1 MNTLADKITE
11 KVEDLANFYVNKDM
25 YFVIRVLDLIQEEV
39 DSLAKKGLTEDE
51 FFGEFEKSLEEMNAN
66 YFFAD
71 TELEIWEEFMEET
84 TSKSF

>member
-11 KVEDLANFYVNKDM
+11 KVEDLTNFYVNKDM